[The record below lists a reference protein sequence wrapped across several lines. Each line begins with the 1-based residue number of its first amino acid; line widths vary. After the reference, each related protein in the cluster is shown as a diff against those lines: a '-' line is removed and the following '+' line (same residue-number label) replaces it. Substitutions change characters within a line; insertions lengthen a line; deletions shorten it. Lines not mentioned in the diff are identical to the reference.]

1 MTAVAYGDPHLITFD
16 GKDYTFNGKGEFTLL
31 NSKRFN
37 FKLQARFEQP
47 PNATC
52 KFKNLIFSKYFNHL
66 IN

>member
-1 MTAVAYGDPHLITFD
+1 MIFFKAAAYGDPHLITFD

-52 KFKNLIFSKYFNHL
+52 KFDKNQS
-66 IN
+66 